1 MCKHKNLMYNY
12 NHLYYFY
19 VTAKAGGVTSAS
31 THLRISQPSLSSQ
44 LKVLEQSLDLKL
56 FQKAGRTIELTN
68 SGTEV
73 FGFCRQMF
81 EFSEKMNELISKR
94 VPSSTR
100 KICIGVSEHVDRSF
114 VAEVV
119 SVFLKKYES
128 EKRPKVTVVSATQ
141 AQLLE
146 KLRFKEFDA
155 VVTDTGMID
164 SNFVDLQK
172 AEFPVVLTCS
182 TNWKAPNQVKN
193 LDAPAVFQQ
202 IIEDDEVQWIM
213 PSPKFKF
220 RGEIDKF
227 FETNKLKKKIAFESD
242 VMGSLL
248 HAVTDEIGLAFFPLL
263 YVNQFIRDKEM
274 QLIGPKEGYW
284 KYQVSLTCHSQN
296 KDDQLVQ
303 QFSSS
308 FKEIC
313 LKEAVVV

>member
-1 MCKHKNLMYNY
+1 MRFFKRKKNMYNY

-31 THLRISQPSLSSQ
+31 SHLRISQPSLSSQ

-81 EFSEKMNELISKR
+81 ELSEKMNELISKR

-119 SVFLKKYES
+119 NMFLKKYDQ
-128 EKRPKVTVVSATQ
+128 EKRPKVTVVSASP

-155 VVTDTGMID
+155 VVTDTGVVD
-164 SNFVDLQK
+164 SNFVDLQNI
-172 AEFPVVLTCS
+172 EVPVVLTCS
-182 TNWKAPNQVKN
+182 KN
-193 LDAPAVFQQ
+193 FKSPSTVNDICSSEVFQQ
-202 IIEDDEVQWIM
+202 VVEDEKNQWIL
-213 PSPKFKF
+213 PSSKFKF
-220 RGEIDKF
+220 RGDIDKF

-242 VMGSLL
+242 LMGSLV

-263 YVNQFIRDKEM
+263 YVNQFIRDESL
-274 QLIGPKEGYW
+274 QLIGPREGHW

-296 KDDQLVQ
+296 KDDLLIQ
-303 QFSSS
+303 QFSDS

-313 LKEAVVV
+313 SM

>member
-1 MCKHKNLMYNY
+1 MYNY

-31 THLRISQPSLSSQ
+31 SHLRISQPSLSSQ

-56 FQKAGRTIELTN
+56 FQKAGRTIELTT

-119 SVFLKKYES
+119 SLFLKKYDL
-128 EKRPKVTVVSATQ
+128 EKRPKVTVVSASQ

-155 VVTDTGMID
+155 VVTDTGMVD
-164 SNFVDLQK
+164 SNFVDLEK
-172 AEFPVVLTCS
+172 AEVPVVLTGS
-182 TNWKAPNQVKN
+182 KNWKAPSEVK
-193 LDAPAVFQQ
+193 DFDSTAVFQQ
-202 IIEDDEVQWIM
+202 IVDDESVQWIM

-227 FETNKLKKKIAFESD
+227 FETNKIKKKIAFESD
-242 VMGSLL
+242 LMGSLV

-263 YVNQFIRDKEM
+263 YVNQFIRDKSM
-274 QLIGPKEGYW
+274 QMIGPKDGYW

-303 QFSSS
+303 QFADS
-308 FKEIC
+308 FKQIC
-313 LKEAVVV
+313 TNEAGIA

>member
-1 MCKHKNLMYNY
+1 MYNY

-31 THLRISQPSLSSQ
+31 SHLRISQPSLSSQ

-56 FQKAGRTIELTN
+56 FQKSGRTIELTT
-68 SGTEV
+68 SGHEV
-73 FGFCRQMF
+73 FGYCKQMF
-81 EFSEKMNELISKR
+81 ESSEKMSEMISKR

-119 SVFLKKYES
+119 SLFLKKYDM

-141 AQLLE
+141 AQLQE

-155 VVTDTGMID
+155 VVTDSGMHD
-164 SNFVDLQK
+164 SNFIDLEK
-172 AEFPVVLTCS
+172 AEVPVVLTS
-182 TNWKAPNQVKN
+182 SSNWKAPEHLRN
-193 LDAPAVFQQ
+193 LTSSEVFDG
-202 IIEDDEVQWIM
+202 IIENSETQWIM
-213 PSPKFKF
+213 PSSKFKF

-227 FETNKLKKKIAFESD
+227 FESNKIKKKIAFESD
-242 VMGSLL
+242 VIGSLV

-263 YVNQFIRDKEM
+263 YVNQFIKERTLQM
-274 QLIGPKEGYW
+274 IGPKEGFW
-284 KYQVSLTCHSQN
+284 KYQVSLTCHNQN

-303 QFSSS
+303 HFADS

-313 LKEAVVV
+313 SKDVAVA

>member
-1 MCKHKNLMYNY
+1 MLKHRKIMYNY

-31 THLRISQPSLSSQ
+31 SHLRISQPSLSSQ

-68 SGTEV
+68 SGTEI

-81 EFSEKMNELISKR
+81 EFSEKMTEVISKR

-100 KICIGVSEHVDRSF
+100 KICIGVSENIDRSF

-119 SVFLKKYES
+119 SLFLKKYDL
-128 EKRPKVTVVSATQ
+128 EKRPKVTVVSASQ

-155 VVTDTGMID
+155 VVTDSGMVD
-164 SNFVDLQK
+164 PNFIDLQK
-172 AEFPVVLTCS
+172 AEVPVVLTCS
-182 TNWKAPNQVKN
+182 KNWKSPNQVMD
-193 LDAPAVFQQ
+193 LDSTTVFQQ
-202 IIEDDEVQWIM
+202 IIENEEVQWIM

-227 FETNKLKKKIAFESD
+227 FDTNKIKKKIAFESD
-242 VMGSLL
+242 VMGSLV
-248 HAVTDEIGLAFFPLL
+248 HAVTDEIGMAFFPLL
-263 YVNQFIRDKEM
+263 YVNQFIRDKSLQM
-274 QLIGPKEGYW
+274 IGPKEGYW
-284 KYQVSLTCHSQN
+284 KYQVSLTCHSQS
-296 KDDQLVQ
+296 KEDHLVQ
-303 QFSSS
+303 QFSDS
-308 FKEIC
+308 FRDIC
-313 LKEAVVV
+313 TKEACIS